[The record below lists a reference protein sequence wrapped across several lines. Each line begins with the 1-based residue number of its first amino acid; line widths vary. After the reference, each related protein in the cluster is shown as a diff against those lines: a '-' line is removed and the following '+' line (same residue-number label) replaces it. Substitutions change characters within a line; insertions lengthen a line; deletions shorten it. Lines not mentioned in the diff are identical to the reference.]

1 MELPGVG
8 EKMIAQP
15 SPTTK
20 PFNAPGWGGS
30 RNGTPR
36 NGAEKRPLCPPVF
49 VLISQAVAEFQIW
62 NACSGSSSS
71 SSSCRNA
78 SGPPWLCYGSQTC
91 AAWARSS
98 PAVCL
103 ESKEQTWAGF
113 SSTFPGKSYEK
124 SSGFPGAPA
133 SRCFTLCRRKARSP
147 SCYGGR
153 SRSTRTQCYFWALTH
168 AAGTI
173 RGLHAASIALTGG
186 VERAGGMEPAVDLQ
200 GVLSL

>member
-20 PFNAPGWGGS
+20 PLNAPGWGWS
-30 RNGTPR
+30 RNGAPR
-36 NGAEKRPLCPPVF
+36 NGAEKRPLCPLVF

-113 SSTFPGKSYEK
+113 SSHFSWEELREELRVP
-124 SSGFPGAPA
+124 
-133 SRCFTLCRRKARSP
+133 RSP
-147 SCYGGR
+147 S
-153 SRSTRTQCYFWALTH
+153 
-168 AAGTI
+168 
-173 RGLHAASIALTGG
+173 IALLH
-186 VERAGGMEPAVDLQ
+186 PLQ
-200 GVLSL
+200 EESSQPFVLWGKIP